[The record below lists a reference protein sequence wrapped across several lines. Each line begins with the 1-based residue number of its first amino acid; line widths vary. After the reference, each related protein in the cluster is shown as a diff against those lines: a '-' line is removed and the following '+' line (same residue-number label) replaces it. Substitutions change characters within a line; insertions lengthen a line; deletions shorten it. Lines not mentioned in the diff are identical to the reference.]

1 MSGPLR
7 VFYSPQYDIR
17 FFGIERLHPFDSCKY
32 SHAWNAVRATHS
44 DLKRLTQR
52 PDAPVSDADL
62 LMVHPAGYLE
72 RLRRPAYVSLALEL
86 PLVAAFP
93 IWLINRHVLRP
104 MRLATRGTVLA
115 ARHAITTGGVGVN
128 LSGGYHHASPE
139 RGEGF
144 CVFSDIPVA
153 VECLRRDG
161 LLDRRKDTVLLIDL
175 DAHQGNGYERAFRD
189 DDRLVIYDQFNE
201 QIYPRDTEARKR
213 INYPVPVQ
221 SGIGDAEYQRLLT
234 ARLTACLDSTSS
246 ITLAF
251 YNAGTDIHQSDRLG
265 HMNLTDAGIFE
276 RDRFVLDTLA
286 ECGIPCVV
294 TLSGGYSAVS
304 YELVARMLMH
314 LLERDAAA
322 GCGPF
327 HPLP

>member
-7 VFYSPQYDIR
+7 VFYTPQYDIR
-17 FFGIERLHPFDSCKY
+17 FFGIERLHPFDSRKY
-32 SHAWNAVRATHS
+32 SRAWNAVHAAHPA
-44 DLKRLTQR
+44 LKRLTQR
-52 PDAPVSDADL
+52 PDGPVSDADL
-62 LMVHPAGYLE
+62 LLVHSAEYLE
-72 RLRRPAYVSLALEL
+72 RVRRPAYVSLALEL
-86 PLVAAFP
+86 PFVAAFP

-104 MRLATRGTVLA
+104 MRLATRGTTLA
-115 ARHAITTGGVGVN
+115 ACHAITTGGVGVN

-139 RGEGF
+139 RSEGF

-189 DDRLVIYDQFNE
+189 DDSVVIYDQYNE

-213 INYPVPVQ
+213 INYLVPVQ

-234 ARLTACLDSTSS
+234 ARLTACLNNIPD
-246 ITLAF
+246 IALAF

-265 HMNLTDAGIFE
+265 HMNLTAEGVSD
-276 RDRFVLDTLA
+276 RDRFVLNTLA
-286 ECGIPCVV
+286 ERGIPCVV

-304 YELVARMLMH
+304 YKLVARMLTH
-314 LLERDAAA
+314 LIEREAA
-322 GCGPF
+322 P
-327 HPLP
+327 HS